1 MTFHIWN
8 GDNVV
13 NNIIF
18 ELNVVKGIYH
28 DKELD
33 ERLDKAKDNIIQN
46 INIQARNIEIRGV
59 LKQRINTF
67 RADELECPDIR
78 RWWSQMEYLSIA
90 RSLPAIEEFL
100 KEIYGKNYQAYVNKM
115 MTYKS
120 LLNDIKYRMDIE
132 INGKYSVTNPDH
144 RKFIHETELK
154 ISRLGLI
161 NQEAK
166 RTGMFLDTFTS
177 MGDMTVPS
185 TTLQQA
191 RAKFR
196 KVEYEQTDKREMQRA
211 EFIGGE

>member
-1 MTFHIWN
+1 MTFHIYN
-8 GDNVV
+8 GDKVV
-13 NNIIF
+13 TKIIWTLS
-18 ELNVVKGIYH
+18 EVKDGRKTP
-28 DKELD
+28 DQARD
-33 ERLDKAKDNIIQN
+33 EIIECMN
-46 INIQARNIEIRGV
+46 EQARNIEIRGV

-100 KEIYGKNYQAYVNKM
+100 KEVYGKNYPAYVNKM
-115 MTYKS
+115 TTYKA

-132 INGKYSVTNPDH
+132 INGKYTVTNPDH
-144 RKFIHETELK
+144 RKFINETNLK

-196 KVEYEQTDKREMQRA
+196 KVEYEQTDKREIQRA
-211 EFIGGE
+211 EFIQGGE